1 MIINLVNGVPAVGVF
16 TDDDDGLVMFKGLNG
31 RSPED
36 WYIVP
41 YRKLLESG
49 AVGFPKGREW
59 DETPEDALRL
69 YESGKAQLEAEI
81 KADIESG
88 KTGEPDEVEGYLL

>member
-69 YESGKAQLEAEI
+69 YESGLAELEAWVNAASEG
-81 KADIESG
+81 D
-88 KTGEPDEVEGYLL
+88 EPDDVEGIVF

>member
-16 TDDDDGLVMFKGLNG
+16 TDDDDGLVMYKGLNG

-36 WYIVP
+36 WLIVP
-41 YRKLLESG
+41 YMKLLQSG

-69 YESGKAQLEAEI
+69 Y
-81 KADIESG
+81 
-88 KTGEPDEVEGYLL
+88 